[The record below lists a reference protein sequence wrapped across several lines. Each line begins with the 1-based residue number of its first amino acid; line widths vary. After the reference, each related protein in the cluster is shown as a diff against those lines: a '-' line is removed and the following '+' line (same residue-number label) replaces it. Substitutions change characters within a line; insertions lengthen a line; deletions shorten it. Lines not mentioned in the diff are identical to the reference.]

1 MTIALAVLTG
11 TVVAAPEKRFTPT
24 NTAVTVF
31 TIEVAQGSKRA
42 GQPEEFAQI
51 RINCW
56 RQLAEEAVNLQVGQT
71 VMAQGKLLLQSFT
84 TQQGVNKK
92 QFELEAFQ
100 VLLLPGPAQP
110 LLAETQAN
118 ASTPAPQRQQQAA
131 PAPPQQAY
139 APAKVP
145 VAAASATSS
154 LSDLASDDFLTEDDI
169 PF

>member
-11 TVVAAPEKRFTPT
+11 TIVAAPEKRFTPN

-118 ASTPAPQRQQQAA
+118 AAAPAPQRQQQAA
-131 PAPPQQAY
+131 PQQQQAY